1 MRRTTMT
8 EANAMQKTRYIRP
21 RSAVNESKDGRI
33 HVVLEM
39 PGVGKDDLSVK
50 VENNELQIL
59 GHREPVTERKYLL
72 RERPLGDYMQSYTL
86 DETVDPSRID
96 AVLEK
101 GILTVTLDMKEHVKP
116 RTIQIRGG

>member
-1 MRRTTMT
+1 MAETNT
-8 EANAMQKTRYIRP
+8 AQKTRYLRP
-21 RSAVNESKDGRI
+21 RSAVNETKDGKI

-39 PGVGKDDLSVK
+39 PGVGKDELSVK
-50 VENNELQIL
+50 VENNELQIH

-72 RERPLGDYMQSYTL
+72 RERPQGDYVQSYTL
-86 DETVDPSRID
+86 DETVDPMKVD